1 MTTEGIS
8 NENEQKSRQVNPE
21 KKFIAQELRES
32 REAAMSRLAEQY
44 KAIQMQIIGLERDL
58 QKGIEYTARQSN
70 PQLDE
75 FGIQLRNETKKK
87 IEDLQIEK
95 ETVEQAIRDK
105 GVDPSQYTVQ

>member
-1 MTTEGIS
+1 MEDNTNGSQRAETS
-8 NENEQKSRQVNPE
+8 RAATDRALHYNEE
-21 KKFIAQELRES
+21 
-32 REAAMSRLAEQY
+32 REAVINRLAEQY
-44 KAIQMQIIGLERDL
+44 KAVQMQIIGLERDL
-58 QKGIEYTARQSN
+58 QKGVEYTARQSN

-75 FGIQLRNETKKK
+75 LGIQLRNETKKK